1 MAVVHSLVASRGRA
15 RAQEKMYGCA
25 RVSQEWDRGGRLWD
39 RQEGVQWQGC
49 SRGAVDLLLPS
60 IGLGVCLRARGLA
73 DVTGTRGNTDSPTG
87 GEEEEEET
95 EGGMDV
101 EYVCC
106 VCDKSVLCIIY
117 TMRKQ

>member
-1 MAVVHSLVASRGRA
+1 MGVRVCRRNGIGEGGFGTARKEFSGRDVHEVPWIS
-15 RAQEKMYGCA
+15 CC
-25 RVSQEWDRGGRLWD
+25 RVSD
-39 RQEGVQWQGC
+39 
-49 SRGAVDLLLPS
+49 S
-60 IGLGVCLRARGLA
+60 GVCLRARGLA

-95 EGGMDV
+95 EGGVDV